1 MNGYE
6 VCRQLREQERTASI
20 PIIVLTARGQAV
32 DRQAALEAGAD
43 EHVAKPATI
52 SELKERIDGLLADRS
67 PAQSSTIITLL
78 SLRGGVGV
86 TTLAVNLTATLAQE
100 RRGKVCLVD
109 LCASS
114 GHAALQLGL
123 RPEPSWSDLTNGD
136 EIDDEGIADTLLEH
150 QSGLH
155 LLASPVLPLIQEELS
170 GALVA
175 NVLDAL
181 SRRFEILVVDTASA
195 LSEATTAA
203 IGAATETYL
212 VVAGEPAS
220 VQTTL
225 GTIRALG
232 ERGSELSIIINQT
245 AQAGWASPE
254 SVEQVIGRRA
264 TEVIPFD
271 PGQARALA
279 AGKPLALSRPD
290 SSLAMAVERL
300 AEALV

>member
-1 MNGYE
+1 
-6 VCRQLREQERTASI
+6 
-20 PIIVLTARGQAV
+20 
-32 DRQAALEAGAD
+32 
-43 EHVAKPATI
+43 
-52 SELKERIDGLLADRS
+52 
-67 PAQSSTIITLL
+67 
-78 SLRGGVGV
+78 
-86 TTLAVNLTATLAQE
+86 
-100 RRGKVCLVD
+100 
-109 LCASS
+109 
-114 GHAALQLGL
+114 
-123 RPEPSWSDLTNGD
+123 
-136 EIDDEGIADTLLEH
+136 
-150 QSGLH
+150 
-155 LLASPVLPLIQEELS
+155 
-170 GALVA
+170 
-175 NVLDAL
+175 
-181 SRRFEILVVDTASA
+181 VDTASA

-290 SSLAMAVERL
+290 SPLAMAVERL